1 MAALHRV
8 MEEALLEHEER
19 MVRETALV
27 TLLHCLD
34 CREAASTTSQYYLQV
49 VTPER

>member
-19 MVRETALV
+19 TVREAALV

-34 CREAASTTSQYYLQV
+34 CRAAASTTSQYYLQV
-49 VTPER
+49 LTPER